1 MSAYQIVTRS
11 TEPQVVDLADWRS
24 RYTTVKNAELGR
36 PVVEVRS
43 PSKTLYL
50 TESAIE
56 ASLRDYAK
64 THGLNGAERA
74 ASIACALRW
83 FRGGSS
89 AAKAI
94 SEGQKRAR
102 ELAWGN
108 GPAPAPRG
116 AA

>member
-11 TEPQVVDLADWRS
+11 TEPQVVDLADWRT
-24 RYTTVKNAELGR
+24 RYATVKNAELGR

-64 THGLNGAERA
+64 SHGLTGAERA

>member
-11 TEPQVVDLADWRS
+11 TDPQVVDLADWRS
-24 RYTTVKNAELGR
+24 RYATVKNAELGR

-43 PSKTLYL
+43 PSKALYL

-56 ASLRDYAK
+56 ASLRDFAK
-64 THGLNGAERA
+64 SHGLTGSERA
-74 ASIACALRW
+74 ASIACAMRW

-94 SEGQKRAR
+94 AEGQKRAR
-102 ELAWGN
+102 ELAWGTVRT
-108 GPAPAPRG
+108 PDG

>member
-1 MSAYQIVTRS
+1 MNYITRS
-11 TEPQVVDLADWRS
+11 TESPDNVTRLAEWKPRFDR
-24 RYTTVKNAELGR
+24 VKAGTLGH
-36 PVVEVRS
+36 PVVEI
-43 PSKTLYL
+43 KTAAQRLYL
-50 TESAIE
+50 TEAAIQC
-56 ASLRDYAK
+56 SLRDFAK

-108 GPAPAPRG
+108 GPAPRG

>member
-1 MSAYQIVTRS
+1 MSYQIVTRS
-11 TEPQVVDLADWRS
+11 TERQVVDLADWRS

-56 ASLRDYAK
+56 ASLRDFAK
-64 THGLNGAERA
+64 AHGLTGAERA
-74 ASIACALRW
+74 ASIACALRH

-102 ELAWGN
+102 ELAWGTVR
-108 GPAPAPRG
+108 PIDPKG